1 MVSLTGNWTGEI
13 TGTNKGHIAVEIVE
27 ADQQLSG
34 EIRINDLHH
43 GVAIYDYKGHRTDSR
58 IQIKGVHRP
67 DYQPSPSVFV
77 HGQPVVI
84 QQSVLHGEITVE
96 GQLADENRIAG
107 TWNSSIGT
115 GGTFWIERMA
125 DQHTQLDMNKVFV
138 IHGRDEGTKST
149 VARFLEKLGLEAIVL
164 HEQANAGRTVI
175 EKFEDFARVGFAVV
189 LLTPDD
195 RGGLQNDGADF
206 KPRARQNVIFELGY
220 FIGKLG
226 RKRVCALVKEG
237 VEWPSDYNGVLYV
250 SLDNLG
256 AWRMELLRELKEA
269 GYRVDANDAL

>member
-27 ADQQLSG
+27 ADQRLSG

-58 IQIKGVHRP
+58 LQIKGVYRP
-67 DYQPSPSVFV
+67 DYQPSPSVSV
-77 HGQPVVI
+77 HGRPVVI

-138 IHGRDEGTKST
+138 IHGRDEGIKST
-149 VARFLEKLGLEAIVL
+149 VARFLEKLGLEAVVL
-164 HEQANAGRTVI
+164 HEQPNAGRTVI
-175 EKFEDFARVGFAVV
+175 EKFEDFARVGFTVV

-195 RGGLQNDGADF
+195 KGGLQNDEGDL

-256 AWRMELLRELKEA
+256 AWKMELLRELKEA

>member
-1 MVSLTGNWTGEI
+1 MASLAGNWTGEI
-13 TGTNKGHIAVEIVE
+13 TGTNKGRVAVEIVE
-27 ADQQLSG
+27 ANQRLSG

-43 GVAIYDYKGHRTDSR
+43 GVAIYDYEGHRKDSTL
-58 IQIKGVHRP
+58 QLKGLHRP
-67 DYQPSPSVFV
+67 DYQPSPSVSV
-77 HGQPVVI
+77 GGRPVVT
-84 QQSVLHGEITVE
+84 QQSVRHGEITVE
-96 GQLADENRIAG
+96 GRLVEENRIAG

-125 DQHTQLDMNKVFV
+125 DQQHTQLDMKKVFV
-138 IHGRDEGTKST
+138 IHGRDEGIKST

-220 FIGKLG
+220 FIGKL
-226 RKRVCALVKEG
+226 
-237 VEWPSDYNGVLYV
+237 
-250 SLDNLG
+250 
-256 AWRMELLRELKEA
+256 M
-269 GYRVDANDAL
+269 